1 MEIAGF
7 TGSVLVPGDERFE
20 SARQIWNGDI
30 QRQPVLIARCTGTA
44 DVLAAV
50 RFARE
55 HELPIAIR
63 GGAHAVAGHAVCDGG
78 LVIDLSTMTGVRVDP
93 LAGTIQAQGGC
104 LWSHVDHESQ
114 AFGLAVTGGI
124 VTHTGIGGLTLGGGD
139 RSSHAPIR
147 AHYRQSRVLRRDHCR
162 WRIPRGQRR

>member
-1 MEIAGF
+1 
-7 TGSVLVPGDERFE
+7 VLVPGDERFE

-93 LAGTIQAQGGC
+93 LAGTIQAQGGVC
-104 LWSHVDHESQ
+104 GATS
-114 AFGLAVTGGI
+114 TM
-124 VTHTGIGGLTLGGGD
+124 
-139 RSSHAPIR
+139 
-147 AHYRQSRVLRRDHCR
+147 RVKPSG
-162 WRIPRGQRR
+162 WQ